1 MCARIVRLCRNRGV
15 EVFLEFFVSA
25 ASRMITTF
33 SGRVMNPLEPSP
45 DDFCL
50 IDIAHSLSM
59 KCRYGGHCRFFYSV
73 AQHLVL
79 CAEVARRAGC
89 DPRWALMHDAAES
102 YLADITR
109 PVKSQLVGFEAMELR
124 LLRAVA
130 EWLGLPDPDPL
141 PVFVTAIDDQMIAAE
156 WKVLMPETVTKSFA
170 DVPASSPVNDIVIVP
185 WTLEESKAKFVS
197 MFNQI
202 F

>member
-1 MCARIVRLCRNRGV
+1 MSV
-15 EVFLEFFVSA
+15 

-33 SGRVMNPLEPSP
+33 SGRVMNPLDPSP
-45 DDFCL
+45 EDFCL
-50 IDIAHSLSM
+50 VDIAHALSM

-73 AQHLVL
+73 AQHSVL

-102 YLADITR
+102 YLADIPR
-109 PVKSQLVGFEAMELR
+109 PVKLQLPGFEAIELR
-124 LLRAVA
+124 LLQSIA

-141 PVFVTAIDDQMIAAE
+141 PGFVSLIDDQMIAAE
-156 WKVLMPETVTKSFA
+156 WPVLMPDPVVRSFA
-170 DVPASSPVNDIVIVP
+170 DVPETSPVHDIVIVP
-185 WTLEESKAKFVS
+185 WSLEEAKVKFIS

>member
-1 MCARIVRLCRNRGV
+1 MSV
-15 EVFLEFFVSA
+15 

-33 SGRVMNPLEPSP
+33 SGRVMNPLDPSP
-45 DDFCL
+45 EDFCL
-50 IDIAHSLSM
+50 VDIAHALSM

-73 AQHLVL
+73 AQHSVL

-102 YLADITR
+102 YLADIPR
-109 PVKSQLVGFEAMELR
+109 PVKVQLPGFEAIELR
-124 LLRAVA
+124 LLQSIA

-141 PVFVTAIDDQMIAAE
+141 PGFVTLIDDQMIAAE
-156 WKVLMPETVTKSFA
+156 WLVLMPDTVVRSFA
-170 DVPASSPVNDIVIVP
+170 ELPAASPVNDIVIVP
-185 WTLEESKAKFVS
+185 WSLEEAKVKFIS